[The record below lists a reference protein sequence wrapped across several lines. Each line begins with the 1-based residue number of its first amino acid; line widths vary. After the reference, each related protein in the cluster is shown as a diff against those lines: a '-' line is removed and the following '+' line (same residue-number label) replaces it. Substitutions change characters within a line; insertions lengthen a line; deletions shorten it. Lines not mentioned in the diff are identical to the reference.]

1 MVATIDDGK
10 GKPQTVEFDRVISA
24 VGVVGNIEN
33 LGLEKL
39 GVKTERGCIVIDG
52 YGKTN
57 VPGIYAIGDVA
68 GPPMLAHKAEHEGVV
83 CVEAIKGMHPHPMD
97 KLLIPGCTYC
107 HPQIASV
114 GLTEAKAKEG
124 GREIRVGRFPF
135 VGNGKAIALGEDQGM
150 VKVIFDKKTG
160 QLLGAH
166 MVGAEVT
173 ELIQGYVVAMNLET
187 TEEELMHTVFPHPT
201 IVGNDEGSGAGC
213 LWPRAEHVGTIPEP
227 RTWSGGK
234 CRFSDRVEANNQ
246 TSEIRSVKD
255 NDNLTIERPTF
266 VTHLECAMEGDHYPA
281 DQIHN
286 LSKAG
291 KPLLVRYDLA
301 GVKKALTKDALA
313 QRPADLWRY
322 RELLPVRK
330 VSDIVSLGEVTTPLI
345 RLPKLAKKIGGGEI
359 IVKDEG
365 RLPTGS
371 FKARGLVM
379 AVSMGK
385 ALGIKHMAMPTNGNA
400 GAALAAYA
408 TSCGIKTTI
417 FCPADTPEVNVSEIE
432 LQGATVYRVNGLIDD
447 CGKIVGEGKA
457 KAGWFDTSTLKE
469 PYRIE
474 GKKTMGL
481 ELAEQLGWDVPDV
494 IFYPTGGGTGL
505 IGMWKAFAELEA
517 IGFIGSKRPRMVAV
531 QAAGCAPMVRAF
543 ENGTEHA
550 PRWEDA
556 HTIASGIRVPQ
567 AVGDFLILR
576 AVRESKGFAIA
587 VPDDK
592 ISAALNEV
600 AREEGL
606 LLCPEGAATYA
617 AYKQSLADGRVTKD
631 DRVMLFN
638 CATGLKYPLPPVTR
652 TLDRHQ
658 PIDYAKL

>member
-1 MVATIDDGK
+1 M
-10 GKPQTVEFDRVISA
+10 
-24 VGVVGNIEN
+24 
-33 LGLEKL
+33 
-39 GVKTERGCIVIDG
+39 
-52 YGKTN
+52 
-57 VPGIYAIGDVA
+57 
-68 GPPMLAHKAEHEGVV
+68 
-83 CVEAIKGMHPHPMD
+83 
-97 KLLIPGCTYC
+97 
-107 HPQIASV
+107 
-114 GLTEAKAKEG
+114 
-124 GREIRVGRFPF
+124 
-135 VGNGKAIALGEDQGM
+135 
-150 VKVIFDKKTG
+150 
-160 QLLGAH
+160 
-166 MVGAEVT
+166 
-173 ELIQGYVVAMNLET
+173 
-187 TEEELMHTVFPHPT
+187 
-201 IVGNDEGSGAGC
+201 
-213 LWPRAEHVGTIPEP
+213 
-227 RTWSGGK
+227 
-234 CRFSDRVEANNQ
+234 
-246 TSEIRSVKD
+246 KD

-266 VTHLECAMEGDHYPA
+266 VTHLECAMEGDQYPA

-313 QRPADLWRY
+313 RRPADMWRY
-322 RELLPVRK
+322 REMLPVRK
-330 VSDIVSLGEVTTPLI
+330 VSDIVSLGEVMTPLI
-345 RLPKLAKKIGGGEI
+345 RLPKLGKKLGGAEI

-408 TSCGIKTTI
+408 TSCGIRTTI

-481 ELAEQLGWDVPDV
+481 ELAEQLGWEVPDV

-517 IGFIGSKRPRMVAV
+517 IGFIGAKRPRMVAV
-531 QAAGCAPMVRAF
+531 QASGCAPMVRAF
-543 ENGTEHA
+543 EAGTEHA

-587 VPDDK
+587 VTDEK

-617 AYKQSLADGRVTKD
+617 AYQQSLADGRVTKN

-658 PIDYAKL
+658 PIDYANL